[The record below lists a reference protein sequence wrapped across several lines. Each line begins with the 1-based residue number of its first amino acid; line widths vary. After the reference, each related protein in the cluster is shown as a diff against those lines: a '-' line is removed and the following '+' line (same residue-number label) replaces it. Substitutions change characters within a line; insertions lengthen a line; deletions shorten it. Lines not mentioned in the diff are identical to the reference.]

1 MSKKEAYKTM
11 QLLMPNKRYD
21 LFIDLDDID
30 IDDPDSYK
38 YMFLEHNKNQTLKE
52 LCLQENLLYLGFVEY
67 SFYHHQEIIHIFAI
81 CRLITARRFCF
92 FCFPCVLIF

>member
-1 MSKKEAYKTM
+1 M

-38 YMFLEHNKNQTLKE
+38 YMFWNITRT
-52 LCLQENLLYLGFVEY
+52 
-67 SFYHHQEIIHIFAI
+67 
-81 CRLITARRFCF
+81 RL
-92 FCFPCVLIF
+92 

>member
-1 MSKKEAYKTM
+1 
-11 QLLMPNKRYD
+11 MPNKRYD

-52 LCLQENLLYLGFVEY
+52 LCLKENLLYLGFVEY
-67 SFYHHQEIIHIFAI
+67 SFYHHQGNRKMYPVAGFV
-81 CRLITARRFCF
+81 TQN
-92 FCFPCVLIF
+92 

>member
-1 MSKKEAYKTM
+1 MSKKEAYKSM

-67 SFYHHQEIIHIFAI
+67 SFYHHQGNRKMYPVAGFV
-81 CRLITARRFCF
+81 TQN
-92 FCFPCVLIF
+92 

>member
-30 IDDPDSYK
+30 IDDSDSYK

-67 SFYHHQEIIHIFAI
+67 SFYHHQGNRKMYPIAGFV
-81 CRLITARRFCF
+81 TQN
-92 FCFPCVLIF
+92 

>member
-30 IDDPDSYK
+30 IDAGK
-38 YMFLEHNKNQTLKE
+38 QVTIK
-52 LCLQENLLYLGFVEY
+52 
-67 SFYHHQEIIHIFAI
+67 
-81 CRLITARRFCF
+81 
-92 FCFPCVLIF
+92 

>member
-67 SFYHHQEIIHIFAI
+67 SFYHHQGNRKMYPIAGFV
-81 CRLITARRFCF
+81 TQN
-92 FCFPCVLIF
+92 

>member
-67 SFYHHQEIIHIFAI
+67 SFYHHQGNRKMYPVAGFVIQK
-81 CRLITARRFCF
+81 
-92 FCFPCVLIF
+92 

>member
-67 SFYHHQEIIHIFAI
+67 SFYHHQGNRKMYPVAGFV
-81 CRLITARRFCF
+81 TQN
-92 FCFPCVLIF
+92 

>member
-38 YMFLEHNKNQTLKE
+38 YMFLEHNQNQPLKE

-67 SFYHHQEIIHIFAI
+67 SFYHHQGNRKMYPVAGFV
-81 CRLITARRFCF
+81 TQN
-92 FCFPCVLIF
+92 

>member
-38 YMFLEHNKNQTLKE
+38 YIFL
-52 LCLQENLLYLGFVEY
+52 
-67 SFYHHQEIIHIFAI
+67 
-81 CRLITARRFCF
+81 
-92 FCFPCVLIF
+92 

>member
-21 LFIDLDDID
+21 LFIDLYDID
-30 IDDPDSYK
+30 IDDSDSYK

-67 SFYHHQEIIHIFAI
+67 SFYHHQGNRKMYPIAGFV
-81 CRLITARRFCF
+81 TQN
-92 FCFPCVLIF
+92 

>member
-21 LFIDLDDID
+21 LFIDLDDIDID

-67 SFYHHQEIIHIFAI
+67 SFYHHQGNRKMYPVAGFV
-81 CRLITARRFCF
+81 TQN
-92 FCFPCVLIF
+92 